1 MQKIYRYDNG
11 FGASIINNPMSNSLE
26 LAVLEFDGDD
36 WEIVYDTPIADD
48 VLSYLDLEEVFEIF
62 KQIKALP
69 KRSKWWNIT

>member
-69 KRSKWWNIT
+69 KRSK